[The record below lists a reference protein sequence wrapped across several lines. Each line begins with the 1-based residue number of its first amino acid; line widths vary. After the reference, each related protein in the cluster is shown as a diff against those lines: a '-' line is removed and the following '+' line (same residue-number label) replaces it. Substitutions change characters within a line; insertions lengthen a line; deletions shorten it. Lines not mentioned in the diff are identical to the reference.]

1 MPEQKAAAIKSQKG
15 LALSPNERMLLSLK
29 AERDRYRLA
38 ILKVNAKVRLY
49 TEKVRAEQRRH
60 ERVKL
65 KGTPGHVVGA
75 RTKFLG
81 HCSACVYRAAGWAG
95 GSAHDPRR
103 CKEAQKFLATAA
115 GKRWLRKLKAQKAA
129 KKAS

>member
-1 MPEQKAAAIKSQKG
+1 MPVQKTDAAKSQKG
-15 LALSPNERMLLSLK
+15 QALSPNERMLLSLK

-49 TEKVRAEQRRH
+49 TEKVRAEQRRQ
-60 ERVKL
+60 ERQKL
-65 KGTPGHVVGA
+65 KGTTGHVFGA
-75 RTKFLG
+75 RMKFLG
-81 HCSACVYRAAGWAG
+81 HCPACVYRAAGWAG
-95 GSAHDPRR
+95 GSAHAPRR
-103 CKEAQKFLATAA
+103 CDEAQKFMATAA

>member
-1 MPEQKAAAIKSQKG
+1 MPVQKTAATKSQKG
-15 LALSPNERMLLSLK
+15 QALSPNERMLLSLK
-29 AERDRYRLA
+29 AERDQYRLA
-38 ILKVNAKVRLY
+38 ILRVNAKVRLY
-49 TEKVRAEQRRH
+49 TEKVRAEQRRQ

-75 RTKFLG
+75 RKKFLG

-95 GSAHDPRR
+95 GSPHDPRR
-103 CKEAQKFLATAA
+103 CNEAQKFMATAA

-129 KKAS
+129 KNAS

>member
-1 MPEQKAAAIKSQKG
+1 MPVQKTDAAKSQKG

-49 TEKVRAEQRRH
+49 TEKVRAEQRRQ

-75 RTKFLG
+75 
-81 HCSACVYRAAGWAG
+81 
-95 GSAHDPRR
+95 
-103 CKEAQKFLATAA
+103 
-115 GKRWLRKLKAQKAA
+115 LK
-129 KKAS
+129 